1 MYLYESSSHKEKA
14 GENNEKVTEENRK
27 NAKDNSVKQTSKK
40 NIVSIFTDKYNYEK
54 GEVVKMIVKNR
65 GTRLTLSDSDIEIRN
80 LKTDRSFLLPSSV
93 PEKFTLDSGASK
105 NIQIESGRRGRRTGE
120 FRQVSC
126 FRIYWI
132 IR

>member
-54 GEVVKMIVKNR
+54 GEVVKMYH
-65 GTRLTLSDSDIEIRN
+65 L
-80 LKTDRSFLLPSSV
+80 
-93 PEKFTLDSGASK
+93 
-105 NIQIESGRRGRRTGE
+105 
-120 FRQVSC
+120 
-126 FRIYWI
+126 
-132 IR
+132 